1 MHTFLGP
8 EMESILI
15 KKGPV
20 LQQLKAFTAEGIEKN
35 IFKKYLRRKYP
46 IISYSKERNL
56 YRAILQT
63 NYKQSRRNRFR
74 KNNYRALQIGEA
86 LYNKRKPNLSKLE
99 RRSYRLSR
107 HLRFYK
113 RKLRKKRLGL
123 FSLHRKKKRISFL
136 EKKKVKNYKWKS
148 VLRR

>member
-46 IISYSKERNL
+46 IISYSKERNR
-56 YRAILQT
+56 YRAILQS

-74 KNNYRALQIGEA
+74 RNNYRALQIGEA

-99 RRSYRLSR
+99 RLSYRLSR
-107 HLRFYK
+107 HRRIYK

-123 FSLHRKKKRISFL
+123 FSLRKKKKRIL
-136 EKKKVKNYKWKS
+136 EKKKVKSYKWKS